1 MLDRIG
7 LQLFSIRPTM
17 DTAEHIR
24 ASFAKIREMGY
35 THGQTAGCAIPYEEF
50 GRIAREEGIEI
61 CGTHDDFGLMVR
73 DPDQAMR
80 NHEALGT
87 RLMGIGGFHATD
99 PDEVSRFIEQANGV
113 AKAIAPHGFKF
124 TYHNHSHEFIR
135 LSNGKTIM
143 DMLTEGLDPAGTS
156 FVLDTYWVQHGGGD
170 VRHWIGK
177 LAGRIDILHLK
188 DMGRGENG
196 PFITEVGNGN
206 LWWEGIL
213 AEAEA
218 AGVKYYVVEQDTWPG
233 DPFDSVRQSA
243 EYLKKN
249 FMK

>member
-1 MLDRIG
+1 MIDSIG

-24 ASFAKIREMGY
+24 ESFRRIRKMGY
-35 THGQTAGCAIPYEEF
+35 TYAHTAGCAIPFEEF

-61 CGTHDDFGLMVR
+61 CGTHEDFGLMLR
-73 DPDQAMR
+73 DPDEAMR
-80 NHEALGT
+80 IHELLGT

-99 PDEVSRFIEQANGV
+99 PDEVSRFIEQANT
-113 AKAIAPHGFKF
+113 IASNVRPHGFKF

-135 LSNGKTIM
+135 LKNGKTVM
-143 DMLTEGLDPAGTS
+143 DMLAEGLDPDGTS

-170 VRHWIGK
+170 VRHWIEK

-188 DMGRGENG
+188 DMGRDENG
-196 PFITEVGNGN
+196 PFITEIGNGN

-213 AEAEA
+213 DTAQK
-218 AGVKYYVVEQDTWPG
+218 AGVKYYVVEQDSWPG

-243 EYLKKN
+243 EYLRAN
-249 FMK
+249 FLN